1 MTEIRVEAS
10 RAYTVKIGA
19 GLLPRCGE
27 LSAPHIRGRRAVV
40 CAGEK
45 AFALYGG
52 TVLKSLREAGF
63 EAASCVYPAGESAK
77 RPETLLHIIN
87 SLSGAGLTRED
98 AVFALG
104 GGVTGDMAGLAA
116 ALYLRGIDCVLLPT
130 TLLAA
135 VDASVGGKT
144 AVDLPSGKNRMG
156 VIAQPRLVLC
166 DTDSFRTLPP
176 EVLAE
181 GWAEAVK
188 CVLLRG
194 GALTELL
201 RGEKPEE
208 HWEDIVAACVE
219 LKREL
224 VEADEFDRGERRLL
238 NLGHTVGHAIEL
250 CSGYTVPHGRA
261 VAAGMAVLAR
271 GCAAKALCGPELVQT
286 LEALLR
292 RFGLPTRCPYG
303 AEELLKA
310 AAADK
315 KREGERIT
323 LVLPRAVGR
332 CELAVCGM
340 EELGELIALGL

>member
-1 MTEIRVEAS
+1 MTEIRVEVS
-10 RAYTVKIGA
+10 RAYSVLIGA

-27 LSAPHIRGRRAVV
+27 LAAPLIRGRRAVV
-40 CAGEK
+40 CAGEN
-45 AFALYGG
+45 AFALYGE
-52 TVLKSLREAGF
+52 TVLKCLRATGF
-63 EAASCVYPAGESAK
+63 EAAACVYPPGESAK
-77 RPETLLHIIN
+77 TPETLVYIIN
-87 SLSGAGLTRED
+87 KLSDFGLTRED

-116 ALYLRGIDCVLLPT
+116 ALYLRGIACVLLPT

-144 AVDLPSGKNRMG
+144 AVDLPGGKNRMG

-166 DTDSFRTLPP
+166 DTDCLRTLPP

-188 CVLLRG
+188 CALLRG
-194 GALTELL
+194 GELFELL
-201 RGEKPEE
+201 RGARPEE
-208 HWEDIVAACVE
+208 HLEEIIAACVE

-224 VEADEFDRGERRLL
+224 VEADEYDRGARRLL
-238 NLGHTVGHAIEL
+238 NLGHTIGHAVEL

-271 GCAAKALCGPELVQT
+271 GCAARGLCEPELVQT

-292 RFGLPTRCPYG
+292 RFDLPTRCPCG
-303 AEELLKA
+303 AEELMKA
-310 AAADK
+310 ATADK
-315 KREGERIT
+315 KRAGGRIT
-323 LVLPRAVGR
+323 LALPRAVGR
-332 CELAVCGM
+332 CELVECGM